1 MKITKTK
8 LMVYFLCVFLAVAG
22 CSTGSKSNTPEEKI
36 ATINTMMSK
45 GYEMSR
51 NQKAAIT
58 MQLEDGRNLLAQGKT
73 AEANKQFDNAIKML
87 EIIAESDRFNKSE

>member
-1 MKITKTK
+1 MKTK
-8 LMVYFLCVFLAVAG
+8 LMVSLFCIFLVVAG

-36 ATINTMMSK
+36 ATITTMMSK

-51 NQKAAIT
+51 NQKASISIL
-58 MQLEDGRNLLAQGKT
+58 LEDGRNLLAQGKT
-73 AEANKQFDNAIKML
+73 AEADKQFDKAIKML